1 MGGATGERNI
11 GGISRQALFLAFL
24 RMAVSSFGGTLPWAH
39 RVLVVEKRWL
49 TEREF
54 IEALSLCQFLPGP
67 NVVNLSI
74 VVGQRFQGIPGALTA
89 FAGLLV
95 APFLIVLALG
105 MLYARYGQTPEID
118 RILAGISAAAAGL
131 VWAMALQM
139 ARSFAWIPR
148 AIAFASL
155 AFLAVG
161 VMQWPI
167 LPVRVVV
174 APLSVAAAWGR
185 R

>member
-1 MGGATGERNI
+1 MGGAEGERHTRT
-11 GGISRQALFLAFL
+11 ISRQALFLAFL

-49 TEREF
+49 GEREF

-95 APFLIVLALG
+95 APFLIVLGLG
-105 MLYARYGQTPEID
+105 VLYARYGQAPEID

-131 VWAMALQM
+131 VWAMGIQM
-139 ARSFAWIPR
+139 ARSFARVPR
-148 AIAFASL
+148 AIVVLAL

-161 VMQWPI
+161 VFQWPI
-167 LPVRVVV
+167 LLVLLVI
-174 APLSVAAAWGR
+174 APLSIAAAWVQR
-185 R
+185 